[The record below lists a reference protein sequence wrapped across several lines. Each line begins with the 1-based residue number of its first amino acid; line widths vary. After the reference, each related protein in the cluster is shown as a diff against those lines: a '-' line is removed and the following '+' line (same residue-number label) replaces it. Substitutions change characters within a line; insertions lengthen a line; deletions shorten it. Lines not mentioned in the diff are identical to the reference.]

1 MSQLLGAGAA
11 EARYIVADAFVVQ
24 IVSLMCILFG
34 VGAALYSCYK
44 FALVVLGTVPIL
56 IVAVTSSY
64 DEGELL

>member
-34 VGAALYSCYK
+34 VGAALYSCYQL
-44 FALVVLGTVPIL
+44 ALVVLGSIPFVVL
-56 IVAVTSSY
+56 CFIVALENCS
-64 DEGELL
+64 L